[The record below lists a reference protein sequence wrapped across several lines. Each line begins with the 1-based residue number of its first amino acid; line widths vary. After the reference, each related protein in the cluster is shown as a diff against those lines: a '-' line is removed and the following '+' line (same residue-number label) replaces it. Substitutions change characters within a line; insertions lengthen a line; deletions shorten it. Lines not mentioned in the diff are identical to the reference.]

1 MELRCQAADLK
12 TGSWSWATGGPS
24 AIAGAERTA
33 EGDWHRRR
41 PRDRVTGAPRG
52 REGPGAEGCGLSDL
66 RSTRARG
73 PHRNG
78 ASATNPRPRS
88 LPTPERAR
96 ERMVPGT
103 QRGPRPAAGRQL
115 ARETPGRRPARP
127 RQRGGRAP
135 ARGACGE
142 GGQHWRKLP
151 GRRSPVTAR
160 AEHECT
166 QEARAAAAPP
176 PAELAP
182 QHTDP
187 SAQEAAWK
195 RCIPK
200 SQQG

>member
-12 TGSWSWATGGPS
+12 TGSWSWASGGPS

-33 EGDWHRRR
+33 EGDWQRRW

-66 RSTRARG
+66 RSTRVRG
-73 PHRNG
+73 LHRNG

-115 ARETPGRRPARP
+115 ARETPGRRPVRP
-127 RQRGGRAP
+127 RQR
-135 ARGACGE
+135 GE

-160 AEHECT
+160 AEHERT
-166 QEARAAAAPP
+166 PEARADAAPP